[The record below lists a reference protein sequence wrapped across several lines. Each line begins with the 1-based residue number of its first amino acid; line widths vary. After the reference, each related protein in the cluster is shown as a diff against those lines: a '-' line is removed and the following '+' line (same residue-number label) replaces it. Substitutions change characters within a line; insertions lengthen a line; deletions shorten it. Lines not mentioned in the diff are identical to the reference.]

1 MYSLHLSWGVIL
13 VPHILKVV
21 DGELSTCTGPK
32 QDGMKFSITSSRNQ
46 TGHWI
51 AKVSMQHDARESVGE
66 DKEAGPWEIE
76 LDHSTS
82 SCEDKETIRILAHI
96 IAPPKRPGSDYEL
109 VPGLGYYKFH
119 VTPLSWEEARL
130 TCYREGAHLA
140 ILNSETENGVLKRL
154 FAKFPS
160 FETESP
166 LNTQAYLGVND
177 ILVEGH
183 FVTVFGTPLSSVGY
197 APWLAGE
204 PSGGTEDCVVL
215 SRTGL
220 LNDVPCD
227 IELPFFCE
235 QEAWYHISAMT
246 SRILVLAILT
256 WCLAGSSGR
265 PQVSVLK
272 RKSPCSQAN
281 LRVEGR
287 NSEAGIWAVRLGR
300 LQAAV
305 EHHAEG
311 GLPTGSSDEE
321 GDWEAFVYHH
331 DEDCDDTLDPE
342 QGGEGGGT
350 SDSPSAR
357 PVDPTYDYDENG
369 QGYKLHNET
378 KPYDNATDVCASEDA
393 YIAIINSREEL
404 EHLRKL
410 FGLYPHIDDNN
421 IINNQAF
428 VSDGRSI
435 DLTDFQDFSP
445 ERDLGYIEWAPGQPD
460 NFMEDEYCLSLLRE
474 GGMNDVPCWLE
485 LPFFC
490 EKNL

>member
-1 MYSLHLSWGVIL
+1 
-13 VPHILKVV
+13 
-21 DGELSTCTGPK
+21 
-32 QDGMKFSITSSRNQ
+32 
-46 TGHWI
+46 
-51 AKVSMQHDARESVGE
+51 MQHGARESLGE
-66 DKEAGPWEIE
+66 DKEAGPWELE

-82 SCEDKETIRILAHI
+82 SCEDKETIHILAHI
-96 IAPPKRPGSDYEL
+96 IAPPKRPGPDYEL
-109 VPGLGYYKFH
+109 VPGLGHYKFH
-119 VTPLSWEEARL
+119 VTPLPWEEARL
-130 TCYREGAHLA
+130 TCQRESAHLA
-140 ILNSETENGVLKRL
+140 IVNSETENGVLKRL
-154 FAKFPS
+154 FAKHPS
-160 FETESP
+160 VEPKSP
-166 LNTQAYLGVND
+166 LNTQAYIGVND
-177 ILVEGH
+177 ILVDGH
-183 FVTVFGTPLSSVGY
+183 FVTVFGNPLSSVGY
-197 APWLAGE
+197 APWGAGE
-204 PSGGTEDCVVL
+204 PSGGKEDCVVL

-235 QEAWYHISAMT
+235 QEACAMT
-246 SRILVLAILT
+246 SRILILAILM

-287 NSEAGIWAVRLGR
+287 NSEAGIWALNLGR

-311 GLPTGSSDEE
+311 GLPTDSSDEE
-321 GDWEAFVYHH
+321 GDWEAFVYHQ

-342 QGGEGGGT
+342 QGGGEGGT
-350 SDSPSAR
+350 SNSTSGR
-357 PVDPTYDYDENG
+357 PIDPTYDYDENG

-378 KPYDNATDVCASEDA
+378 KPYASAQDVCSSEDA
-393 YIAIINSREEL
+393 YIAVINSKEEL

-410 FGLYPHIDDNN
+410 FGLYQHIDDNN

-428 VSDGRSI
+428 VSDGTPD
-435 DLTDFQDFSP
+435 DLTSQEFSP
-445 ERDLGYIEWAPGQPD
+445 ERVLGYIEWAPGQP
-460 NFMEDEYCLSLLRE
+460 NNYMEDESCLSLLRE

-490 EKNL
+490 EKIR